1 MKHSLTPPMQE
12 DTTIAQTTTPK
23 QCYLTQREKKNH
35 QPDEGYRDD
44 DPLRKVHTPT
54 PRIPSISNICSCQTP
69 NLIPANFSYLP
80 FHEVDLLCLAP
91 NRSLYTERILAPH
104 SALGSPS
111 KSDILLS
118 LRIRVRCRRRSPVI
132 LLTLTFLVVV
142 GSEAVA

>member
-23 QCYLTQREKKNH
+23 QCYLTQGGKKNH

-80 FHEVDLLCLAP
+80 FHEIDLLCLAP